1 MFLVRKGGRRKLT
14 EKEMGW
20 PRRNQLDYRRGD
32 ERIIEIELERLRDFK
47 NHPFRI
53 ADDEQ
58 MQELIES
65 IKYFGILNP
74 LIVRPLPEGVYE
86 VISGHRRKYA
96 ADRLGYRKVPVV
108 IRVMSDEEAV
118 IGMVDANLQ
127 RAAIHPSERAFAIKM
142 RYEAMRRL
150 PGRKKG
156 GQDDQKIKGIRTV
169 QILGKEI
176 GDSPKQVQRY
186 LKITELIPELLELL
200 DNRKISFNPAY
211 EVAFLKRNEQK
222 ELLEA
227 MRYLQS
233 TPSLSQAQRIKALS
247 QEGTLNLETIKIILS
262 EIKKGSINRV
272 MFKNEQLYQ
281 FFPRDYTAEQMK
293 QEILEIL
300 KSWMN
305 SGQDKGRGAGRRN
318 ETDETERDQT
328 GTDGIHGTDE
338 GAE

>member
-1 MFLVRKGGRRKLT
+1 MTG
-14 EKEMGW
+14 KEMEW
-20 PRRNQLDYRRGD
+20 PRRNRVDYRSDD

-96 ADRLGYRKVPVV
+96 AGRLGYRKVPVV

-156 GQDDQKIKGIRTV
+156 GQDDQNIPFYNGHRHMAFMLHGHTHKTEESVLEEQFKDQLRAGGQRCEAYNVGAMWQGYEPQTFEEIVARQGRT
-169 QILGKEI
+169 I
-176 GDSPKQVQRY
+176 P
-186 LKITELIPELLELL
+186 LI
-200 DNRKISFNPAY
+200 
-211 EVAFLKRNEQK
+211 
-222 ELLEA
+222 
-227 MRYLQS
+227 
-233 TPSLSQAQRIKALS
+233 
-247 QEGTLNLETIKIILS
+247 
-262 EIKKGSINRV
+262 
-272 MFKNEQLYQ
+272 
-281 FFPRDYTAEQMK
+281 
-293 QEILEIL
+293 
-300 KSWMN
+300 
-305 SGQDKGRGAGRRN
+305 
-318 ETDETERDQT
+318 
-328 GTDGIHGTDE
+328 
-338 GAE
+338 

>member
-1 MFLVRKGGRRKLT
+1 MTGKET
-14 EKEMGW
+14 EW
-20 PRRNQLDYRRGD
+20 PRRNRVDFRSGD

-53 ADDEQ
+53 TDDEQ
-58 MQELIES
+58 MRELVES
-65 IKYFGILNP
+65 IEYFGILNP

-86 VISGHRRKYA
+86 IISGHRRKYA
-96 ADRLGYRKVPVV
+96 AGRLGYRKVPVV

-127 RAAIHPSERAFAIKM
+127 RATVQPSERAFAIKM

-156 GQDDQKIKGIRTV
+156 GQDDQKMKGIRTV
-169 QILGKEI
+169 QILGEEI

-186 LKITELIPELLELL
+186 LKITELIPELLEML

-211 EVAFLKRNEQK
+211 EVAFLKRDEQK

-227 MRYLQS
+227 MSYVQS
-233 TPSLSQAQRIKALS
+233 APSLSQAQRIKALS
-247 QEGTLNLETIKIILS
+247 QEGTLNLEMMKTILS

-281 FFPRDYTAEQMK
+281 FFPREYTAEQMK

-305 SGQDKGRGAGRRN
+305 SGQDKGRGASRRK

-328 GTDGIHGTDE
+328 GAEGIHGTDK